1 MRVAS
6 DTSSEYSRVA
16 SQNEYSFHSRV
27 LASTRYSRV
36 DVPLLE
42 AGTVVRAQFIVEGT
56 VYRLGEDEV
65 LLDLPR
71 CFKCR
76 LVKQSRVYIVIGV
89 TDVKDYTFNTI

>member
-42 AGTVVRAQFIVEGT
+42 AGTVLELQAKVSLTG
-56 VYRLGEDEV
+56 LSKDEFAKNEAKTKFYTGLPNFLV
-65 LLDLPR
+65 LLQ
-71 CFKCR
+71 
-76 LVKQSRVYIVIGV
+76 V
-89 TDVKDYTFNTI
+89 FNLC

>member
-1 MRVAS
+1 MHKDSKLASRCEWHQTRKTRSLRVAS

-42 AGTVVRAQFIVEGT
+42 AGTVIIA
-56 VYRLGEDEV
+56 
-65 LLDLPR
+65 
-71 CFKCR
+71 
-76 LVKQSRVYIVIGV
+76 
-89 TDVKDYTFNTI
+89 N